1 VSTPTPPELPGLPY
15 TPVTDWLV
23 AHLPQLVDGVTP
35 DRPWT
40 AELLAGGL
48 SNLTYRLLLPAGS
61 VVLRR
66 PPLAA
71 ALPRA
76 HDVAREHRVQSALR
90 GSPVPV
96 ADMLGLCEDPGVIG
110 VPFYLMSDVRGE
122 VLRRA
127 ADTDRLDASTRDAV
141 ADVLVGTLVDLH
153 AVGVADAGLT
163 DFGRGADYS
172 ARQLRRWTQQWQ
184 ASATRDL
191 PEMTTLLQRLSVHV
205 PVQREVCVVH
215 GDYRLDNT
223 VVGLGGAT
231 PTVEAVLDWEL
242 STLGDPLADLGV
254 FLTYWHESNVADGS
268 AFPLV
273 AGLCAQPGFP
283 DVDELARRYAV
294 RSSRD
299 LDDLAFYRALASMKL
314 AVILEGVHARFVSGR
329 TVGPGYE
336 LAGPAVA
343 GLVQR
348 AHTLLD

>member
-1 VSTPTPPELPGLPY
+1 
-15 TPVTDWLV
+15 
-23 AHLPQLVDGVTP
+23 
-35 DRPWT
+35 
-40 AELLAGGL
+40 
-48 SNLTYRLLLPAGS
+48 
-61 VVLRR
+61 
-66 PPLAA
+66 
-71 ALPRA
+71 
-76 HDVAREHRVQSALR
+76 
-90 GSPVPV
+90 
-96 ADMLGLCEDPGVIG
+96 
-110 VPFYLMSDVRGE
+110 
-122 VLRRA
+122 
-127 ADTDRLDASTRDAV
+127 
-141 ADVLVGTLVDLH
+141 
-153 AVGVADAGLT
+153 
-163 DFGRGADYS
+163 
-172 ARQLRRWTQQWQ
+172 
-184 ASATRDL
+184 
-191 PEMTTLLQRLSVHV
+191 MTTLLQRLSVHV

-223 VVGLGGAT
+223 VVGLSGAT

-314 AVILEGVHARFVSGR
+314 AVILEGVHARFLSGR